1 MKQIIFLL
9 LFFYVLPIEAQ
20 NKIEPNNGVKKY
32 IDQLNA
38 VNINEDVEKQL
49 KKIEEDFLI
58 TLKDL
63 QQECEEDFLTLRLG
77 ANRSSRARLTRK
89 EKQMCL
95 SKAGDWSRQFRT
107 AKFEIRK
114 KALKIIYNDQLKSLD
129 KLQENV
135 PIKK

>member
-1 MKQIIFLL
+1 MKKWLLYII
-9 LFFYVLPIEAQ
+9 LFSFAVFAQ
-20 NKIEPNNGVKKY
+20 DTGKQNAGVKKY

-38 VNINEDVEKQL
+38 IDLKEDVEKQL
-49 KKIEEDFLI
+49 KKIEEDFLSV
-58 TLKDL
+58 LKDL

-89 EKQMCL
+89 EKRVCL
-95 SKAGDWSRQFRT
+95 SKASGWSRQFRT

-129 KLQENV
+129 KLQERV